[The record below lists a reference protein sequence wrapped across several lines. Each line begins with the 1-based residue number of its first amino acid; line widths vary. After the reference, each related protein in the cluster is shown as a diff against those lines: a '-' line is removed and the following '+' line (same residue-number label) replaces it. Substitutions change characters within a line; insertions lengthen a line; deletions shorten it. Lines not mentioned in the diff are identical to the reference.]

1 MERRIAV
8 GFGKNLQYLRKLHNG
23 MTQEALAE
31 KMGVTRQTV
40 SRWELDTAYP
50 EMEKA
55 VELCAVFGC
64 TLDNLFREDLSF
76 CDQAYSSFR
85 LETVRPFYYIQYS
98 VISREPEEDA
108 KAVIRRKAAAYGEPV
123 PEIIGWDF
131 PFVSQQQQNVF
142 HMHGYTAA
150 WILPDGAAS
159 AVGDEELLFQ
169 PEQRYA
175 AVTIRNPFCA
185 PFAVIPNGYKALMAY
200 MQMNGIAHCEKD
212 GVISCFEKEYLRDDV
227 WYMDVYIAAEG

>member
-1 MERRIAV
+1 
-8 GFGKNLQYLRKLHNG
+8 

-55 VELCAVFGC
+55 VELCTIFGC

-76 CDQAYSSFR
+76 CNQAYSNFR
-85 LETVRPFYYIQYS
+85 LETVKPFRFMQYP

-108 KAVIRRKAAAYGEPV
+108 KAVIRRKAAKYGESE

-131 PFVSQQQQNVF
+131 PYISQQQLNVF
-142 HMHGYTAA
+142 HMHGYMAA
-150 WILPDGAAS
+150 WILPDGITPDFA
-159 AVGDEELLFQ
+159 DEEILFQ
-169 PEQRYA
+169 AEQKYA

-200 MQMNGIAHCEKD
+200 MKMNGIAHCKKD

>member
-1 MERRIAV
+1 M
-8 GFGKNLQYLRKLHNG
+8 GFGKNLQYLRKMHNG

-55 VELCAVFGC
+55 VELCTIFGC

-76 CDQAYSSFR
+76 CNQAYSNFR
-85 LETVRPFYYIQYS
+85 LETVQPFRYMQYP

-108 KAVIRRKAAAYGEPV
+108 KAVIRRKAAKYGESE

-131 PFVSQQQQNVF
+131 PYVSQQQLNVF
-142 HMHGYTAA
+142 HMHGYMAA
-150 WILPDGAAS
+150 WILPDGITLDFA
-159 AVGDEELLFQ
+159 DEEILFQ
-169 PEQRYA
+169 AEQKYA

-200 MQMNGIAHCEKD
+200 MQMNGIAHCKKD